1 MNKNTTNMHPTL
13 EEVRNKLEHWRKIKR
28 NHREPIPKDLWQAAA
43 EIARKHSINQVS
55 KALHLSYADL
65 KNRVYG
71 PSISKHKNKQKPSS
85 FVELECAQP
94 FLMQETTL
102 EMENPKGS
110 RLKVSFFYKTP
121 YGAYVGDLFMSL
133 IHTCSLCRANPFK
146 YLKTLQENSSLI
158 AKYPEKWM
166 PWNYQEMLESEAK

>member
-85 FVELECAQP
+85 FVKLEYTHPLSVA
-94 FLMQETTL
+94 ETTL
-102 EMENPKGS
+102 EMENKKGQ
-110 RLKVSFFYKTP
+110 RIKICFKGKTEF
-121 YGAYVGDLFMSL
+121 DLMALAETF
-133 IHTCSLCRANPFK
+133 
-146 YLKTLQENSSLI
+146 LQKNL
-158 AKYPEKWM
+158 
-166 PWNYQEMLESEAK
+166 